1 MIIENGLKKYYT
13 ASLGILQKLI
23 YYKISITAAI
33 VNTTAFYF
41 FKYDKGWKNGPQGI
55 AKEIGFLHPMMW
67 KILNWVN
74 IECT

>member
-33 VNTTAFYF
+33 VNTTAFYT
-41 FKYDKGWKNGPQGI
+41 
-55 AKEIGFLHPMMW
+55 
-67 KILNWVN
+67 LNM
-74 IECT
+74 IRAGKMFPRE

>member
-33 VNTTAFYF
+33 VNTTAFYTLNMIRAG
-41 FKYDKGWKNGPQGI
+41 KMVPRELPRK
-55 AKEIGFLHPMMW
+55 LVSS
-67 KILNWVN
+67 IL
-74 IECT
+74 

>member
-33 VNTTAFYF
+33 VNTTAFYS
-41 FKYDKGWKNGPQGI
+41 FKYDKGWKNVP
-55 AKEIGFLHPMMW
+55 
-67 KILNWVN
+67 
-74 IECT
+74 

>member
-33 VNTTAFYF
+33 VNTTAFYTLNGIRAGKMF
-41 FKYDKGWKNGPQGI
+41 PRELPKKLVSSILWYGKY
-55 AKEIGFLHPMMW
+55 
-67 KILNWVN
+67 
-74 IECT
+74 

>member
-33 VNTTAFYF
+33 VNTTAFYTLNMIRAG
-41 FKYDKGWKNGPQGI
+41 KMVPRELPKK
-55 AKEIGFLHPMMW
+55 LVSS
-67 KILNWVN
+67 IL
-74 IECT
+74 